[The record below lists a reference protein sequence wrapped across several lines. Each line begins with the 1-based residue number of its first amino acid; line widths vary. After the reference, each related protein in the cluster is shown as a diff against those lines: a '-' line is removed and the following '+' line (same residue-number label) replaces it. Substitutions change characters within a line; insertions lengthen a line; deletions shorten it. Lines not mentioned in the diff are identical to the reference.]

1 MYHRYV
7 LKGMVRYGWA
17 LFYGVL
23 PCLQLFGVTGETPQ
37 PGTRGFA
44 QPTVAARDEFG
55 GGAGRPGR
63 ARGAWLRV
71 AGSAIRL
78 LKDS

>member
-23 PCLQLFGVTGETPQ
+23 PCLQLFGVTGETP
-37 PGTRGFA
+37 
-44 QPTVAARDEFG
+44 
-55 GGAGRPGR
+55 RPGLGMR
-63 ARGAWLRV
+63 TTERGWPGRGTEPRPRL
-71 AGSAIRL
+71 GISAFWPGA
-78 LKDS
+78 SG